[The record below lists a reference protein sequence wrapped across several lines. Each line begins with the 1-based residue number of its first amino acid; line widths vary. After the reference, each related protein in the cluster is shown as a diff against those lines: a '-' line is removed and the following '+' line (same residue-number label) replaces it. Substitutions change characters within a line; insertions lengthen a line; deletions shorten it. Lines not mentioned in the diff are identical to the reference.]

1 MQLSLDAYSGE
12 PIWRQIVEQV
22 KFRIASGELGSGE
35 KLPSIRGLGNS
46 LSINP
51 RTVVRAYEELSHLG
65 LVVMRQ
71 GQGVFVRNGD
81 GRERVSEEARQRTL
95 IDLSRRLLAEGARMG
110 ATAEDMIRLFTQ
122 TAHELESN
130 RNSS

>member
-1 MQLSLDAYSGE
+1 MHLSLDSYSGE

-22 KFRIASGELGSGE
+22 KFRIASGEVASGE
-35 KLPSIRGLGNS
+35 KLPSIRSLGNE

-65 LVVMRQ
+65 LVVTRQ

-81 GRERVSEEARQRTL
+81 GREAVTKSARREALMRL
-95 IDLSRRLLAEGARMG
+95 NRRLLAEGSRMG
-110 ATAEDMIRLFTQ
+110 ASAEEMIELFQKTAR
-122 TAHELESN
+122 ELESN
-130 RNSS
+130 QS